1 MELRPMQTA
10 LLAGRA
16 ASRWATSTST
26 TASKP
31 SLSLSIYS
39 SPFYRSF
46 SSTRPALQ
54 EAEATAPL
62 PGGSMASYFSK
73 QRAQQQQQQR
83 QEQQGQQPQT
93 QQSSS
98 PSPQATK
105 NSIFPDSPSDLKTP
119 WATRPSNAQVV
130 PTRAR
135 ARTNEVIGDL
145 GLNDYLNPQLSD
157 IEKSQKTP
165 IYERPIDVKY
175 RLRPVV
181 GRTVELSTGND
192 NAARNLD
199 FAKALARLDMN
210 MRVNRVAQDVRRQ
223 RFHERNGLKKKR
235 LRSERWRR
243 RFMDGFR
250 ATCKRVSEL
259 AGQGW

>member
-1 MELRPMQTA
+1 MELRPVQTA

-31 SLSLSIYS
+31 SIPLSIYS

-46 SSTRPALQ
+46 SSTRPAFQ

-62 PGGSMASYFSK
+62 PSGGMAGYFSK
-73 QRAQQQQQQR
+73 QRAQQQQQR
-83 QEQQGQQPQT
+83 QEQQGQQPQR
-93 QQSSS
+93 
-98 PSPQATK
+98 
-105 NSIFPDSPSDLKTP
+105 NSIFPNTPSDLKNP
-119 WATRPSNAQVV
+119 WNTRPSNAQVV

-135 ARTNEVIGDL
+135 SKTNEVIGDL
-145 GLNDYLNPQLSD
+145 GLNDYLNPELSD
-157 IEKSQKTP
+157 LEKSQKAP
-165 IYERPIDVKY
+165 LYERPIDVKY

-210 MRVNRVAQDVRRQ
+210 IKVNRVAQDVRRQ

-235 LRSERWRR
+235 LRSERWQR

-259 AGQGW
+259 ARQGW